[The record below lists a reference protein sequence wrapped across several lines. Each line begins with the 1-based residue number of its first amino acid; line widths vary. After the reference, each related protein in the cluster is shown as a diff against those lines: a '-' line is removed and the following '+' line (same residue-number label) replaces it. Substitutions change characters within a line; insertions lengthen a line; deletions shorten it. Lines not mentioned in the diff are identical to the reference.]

1 MADQIERQWRKH
13 ANWLTKIITS
23 DRGDFN
29 DRRQILCP
37 FRGTFRT
44 AQNPRTLLLS
54 VASFTFSLH
63 SQVNPNRTHFET
75 LALVQFLFCT
85 AALALG
91 HLQSQSLRSHSA
103 RSASLSRKL
112 CIWAFRVLPEELV
125 EKSKP
130 CPLDPSADGCGSFCT
145 PAEERWGLATGQLRH
160 KTSHSVSF

>member
-13 ANWLTKIITS
+13 TNLTNRNNCES
-23 DRGDFN
+23 DQGDFN
-29 DRRQILCP
+29 DRRQILCL

-44 AQNPRTLLLS
+44 AHNPRTLLLS

-63 SQVNPNRTHFET
+63 SQVNPNRTHFQT
-75 LALVQFLFCT
+75 LVLFQALSC
-85 AALALG
+85 A
-91 HLQSQSLRSHSA
+91 HLQSQSLQSHSA

-130 CPLDPSADGCGSFCT
+130 CPLDPSAEGCGSVRL
-145 PAEERWGLATGQLRH
+145 PKRDEDWLLEAEAQDC
-160 KTSHSVSF
+160 SHSVSF